1 MRRSL
6 RDAFV
11 GFSLLGGLVVFSGA
25 MLWLRD
31 FRIGTKTWEVS
42 ANFKDA
48 SGLAQMSPVTYRGII
63 VGSVQKIKF
72 SPSTVETELKLNK
85 GNLILPKP
93 VIAKIVRSSVLGGDA
108 QLSLIS
114 LGKSLAKDELF
125 DLKKDCPNER
135 ILCDGDSIQGKHMA
149 SISSLTEGINTII
162 DQADKEAIVKKL
174 SESILQF
181 DRTQLNL
188 DELILLSKSELIRAK
203 PIISELEEASI
214 HLNNILASLD
224 NPETLK
230 DMKEIASSSSSI
242 TKKIDQISSDMG
254 NMMEDKELIEALK
267 KVTIGL
273 GNLFDEIYPQ

>member
-11 GFSLLGGLVVFSGA
+11 GFSLLGGLVVFSGS

-31 FRIGTKTWEVS
+31 VRIGSKTWEIS

-72 SPSTVETELKLNK
+72 TQSTVETKLKLNK
-85 GNLILPKP
+85 DNLILPKP

-114 LGKSLAKDELF
+114 LGKSLTRDELIEF
-125 DLKKDCPNER
+125 KKDCPNER
-135 ILCDGDSIQGKHMA
+135 ILCDGDSIQGKQMA
-149 SISSLTEGINTII
+149 SISSLTEGVNTII
-162 DQADKEAIVKKL
+162 DQADREAIVKKL
-174 SESILQF
+174 SESIMQF
-181 DRTQLNL
+181 DQTQANL
-188 DELILLSKSELIRAK
+188 DELILFSKSELIRAK
-203 PIISELEEASI
+203 PIISELKEASM
-214 HLNNILASLD
+214 HLNNILASFN

-230 DMKEIASSSSSI
+230 DIKEITSISSSI

-254 NMMEDKELIEALK
+254 NMMEDKELLEALK
-267 KVTIGL
+267 RVTIGL
-273 GNLFDEIYPQ
+273 GKLFDEIYP